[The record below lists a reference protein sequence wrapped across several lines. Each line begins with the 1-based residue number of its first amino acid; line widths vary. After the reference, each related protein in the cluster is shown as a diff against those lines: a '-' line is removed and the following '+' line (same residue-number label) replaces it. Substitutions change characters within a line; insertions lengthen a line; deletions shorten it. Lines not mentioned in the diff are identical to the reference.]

1 MKKTL
6 TIIIV
11 FLIMATVAGGIFWLA
26 TKTTAPA
33 AIWPIGQSDTGAVGA
48 TLAPSAVP
56 TIQMCY
62 RYTAKSPL
70 ASASGNNPELT
81 DRAWLIMNINSA
93 DHSSVIGEYHNLPGG
108 TDANTGPFTGTIGPM
123 DPKTSS
129 RLADVL
135 WTSTSE
141 GETTKR
147 QLKIQFGEG
156 SANALFG
163 VLEKKDDGTYVYKQG
178 AKLTSGFQMSQ
189 VDCDH
194 LKDIIEV
201 EKYVRNT
208 INSIASD
215 DPSVGGI
222 WYVTSVT
229 VDPLTKTGRVDYE
242 DGHMKSHAGF
252 TYLRGDTSVTITTVN
267 GKPYVPNR
275 DLMQV
280 KTACYAYHQIATKAA
295 PYAVDESMTLV
306 TSPDGSIAGEKK
318 GIQKGPDMTNG
329 YTGTLRG
336 TQADTML
343 KLDYSYIIEGSSNTE
358 QELYRVVA
366 GGLEKLRYPLIEQRG
381 MLVPDT
387 TKPYKALSYKTAP
400 CS

>member
-6 TIIIV
+6 IIIIV

-33 AIWPIGQSDTGAVGA
+33 AIWPISQSDTGAVGA
-48 TLAPSAVP
+48 ALAPVAPP

-62 RYTAKSPL
+62 RYAAKSPL
-70 ASASGNNPELT
+70 AGTGQNSPELT
-81 DRAWLIMNINSA
+81 DRAWLIMNIDPS

-108 TDANTGPFTGTIGPM
+108 TDANTGPFTGTIGTM

-129 RLADVL
+129 RLADVV

-141 GETTKR
+141 GETKKR

-163 VLEKKDDGTYVYKQG
+163 ALEKKDDGTYAYKQG

-194 LKDIIEV
+194 VKDPIEV
-201 EKYVRNT
+201 
-208 INSIASD
+208 
-215 DPSVGGI
+215 P
-222 WYVTSVT
+222 
-229 VDPLTKTGRVDYE
+229 
-242 DGHMKSHAGF
+242 
-252 TYLRGDTSVTITTVN
+252 
-267 GKPYVPNR
+267 
-275 DLMQV
+275 
-280 KTACYAYHQIATKAA
+280 KTACYAYHQVATKTA

-318 GIQKGPDMTNG
+318 GTQKGPDMTNG
-329 YTGTLRG
+329 YTGTLKG
-336 TQADTML
+336 AQADTML

-366 GGLEKLRYPLIEQRG
+366 GGLEKLRYPLIEQHG

-387 TKPYKALSYKTAP
+387 TKPYKALAYKTVP